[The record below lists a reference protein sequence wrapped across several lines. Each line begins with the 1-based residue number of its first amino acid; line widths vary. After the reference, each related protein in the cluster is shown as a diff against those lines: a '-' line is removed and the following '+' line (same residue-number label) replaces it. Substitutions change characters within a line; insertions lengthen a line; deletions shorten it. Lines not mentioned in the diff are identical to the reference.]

1 MPDYDSANVSFS
13 DYILPEKQCDIY
25 NMMLDEINNVSFA
38 DYYNLIS
45 SSRQGSRI
53 SNTAY
58 VNIAFTRNGTPYSA
72 TIRITD
78 LTPKTA
84 TAYYNAVNEAAASN
98 DNELFNNMDAIL
110 KDVDNPFDRNFDAS
124 KPILGIHYYDDY
136 HGNSISYYMQPS
148 GYDKISDYPGYEDE
162 SADVPYSR
170 YY

>member
-1 MPDYDSANVSFS
+1 
-13 DYILPEKQCDIY
+13 
-25 NMMLDEINNVSFA
+25 MLDEINNVSFA

-98 DNELFNNMDAIL
+98 DNELFNNMKNKLSQMAAGKVTSSDNSDYSMYWYVYTLEPNSGYYISYNNLTDADLLDAIL
-110 KDVDNPFDRNFDAS
+110 KDVDNPFDRNF
-124 KPILGIHYYDDY
+124 
-136 HGNSISYYMQPS
+136 
-148 GYDKISDYPGYEDE
+148 
-162 SADVPYSR
+162 
-170 YY
+170 